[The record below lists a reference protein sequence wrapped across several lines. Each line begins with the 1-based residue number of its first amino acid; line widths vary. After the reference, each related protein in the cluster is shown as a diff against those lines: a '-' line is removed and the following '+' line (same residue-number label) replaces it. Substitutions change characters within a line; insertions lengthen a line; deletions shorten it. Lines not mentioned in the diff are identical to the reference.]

1 MSDEEE
7 CMDNHLDDDA
17 RSRMLCYLVVAQLIS
32 QARTKQWL
40 RTDHLVESMQIWLQG
55 QRGECSVFE
64 RVQLGHLSLTLA
76 ETCLTVQGLRDIRIL
91 SRMFSVE
98 WQLNYGSAVTQR
110 LLDIC
115 KLRLMGN
122 ACRPPAPTPS
132 RPRERYAELAPTR
145 YSHAIPI
152 EAAVRATRRAQ
163 GKRNPEDISLGSPE
177 WDEVLGEFLVDVAR
191 AKGFSG

>member
-1 MSDEEE
+1 
-7 CMDNHLDDDA
+7 MDNHLEDDA
-17 RSRMLCYLVVAQLIS
+17 RSRLLCYLVVSQLIS

-55 QRGECSVFE
+55 QLRECSVFE

-91 SRMFSVE
+91 SRMFSVD
-98 WQLNYGSAVTQR
+98 WQLDYGSPVTHS

-115 KLRLMGN
+115 KRRLMGN
-122 ACRPPAPTPS
+122 ACRPPAPTS
-132 RPRERYAELAPTR
+132 PRAQDRNAELAPTR
-145 YSHAIPI
+145 YSHAIAI

-163 GKRNPEDISLGSPE
+163 GKRNPEDFSPGSPE
-177 WDEVLGEFLVDVAR
+177 WVTVLDEFLVDVAR
-191 AKGFSG
+191 AKGFPGEQ